1 MFKNRSHKKEDS
13 SFASCTKEMNDGLL
27 TKSLKYKF
35 KDNQQLSVQYDDGN
49 FKFAQNFAPFKQT
62 QDFDNSLILMEEEL
76 N

>member
-1 MFKNRSHKKEDS
+1 
-13 SFASCTKEMNDGLL
+13 MNDGLL
-27 TKSLKYKF
+27 TKSLKYRF